1 MKFNYQLLS
10 RLKSDC
16 EFFLGNGNRKEKY
29 LWALSVDAQIEK
41 MKELYNLVPEK
52 PEWLSMDDILDY
64 EKKMKNA

>member
-16 EFFLGNGNRKEKY
+16 DFFLENGNRKEKY

-52 PEWLSMDDILDY
+52 PEWLSMDDILVY

>member
-16 EFFLGNGNRKEKY
+16 DYFLGCGNRQEKY
-29 LWALSVDAQIEK
+29 LWASSVDAQIEK

-52 PEWLSMDDILDY
+52 PEWLSMDDILVY